1 MEKGMGIISSQFCRH
16 EIGIVGDYILRQ
28 LLGLKLFP
36 KRPFQNV
43 LAKDLLNLLKNG
55 GRLEQ
60 PDNCS
65 TELYTLLLTCW
76 FLAPET
82 RPKFS
87 KISDELKNMEY
98 SSKRYIVITPTK
110 PKTPKTA
117 NSINKEQYQN

>member
-1 MEKGMGIISSQFCRH
+1 M
-16 EIGIVGDYILRQ
+16 
-28 LLGLKLFP
+28 P

-76 FLAPET
+76 FLDPET

-87 KISDELKNMEY
+87 KISDELQNMEY

-117 NSINKEQYQN
+117 NSINKEQFQNYNLPISWIIYSFIVECDYIWAI